1 MRDLG
6 SVQYDPAA
14 EVRRIAIYDMLSD
27 EEKDLVAKNVTVRK
41 FLKNEVIHSCT
52 GDCLGLIFV
61 ISGGIRV
68 SIISE
73 EGRALTL
80 YKLAE
85 GDTCVVSAA
94 CVLHEIRLESAIM
107 ASDATTLLILNSRT
121 LSKLVEENL
130 RVRCYSYEIATKR
143 FSSALFV
150 LQEMILAGFDVRL
163 ARYLLECAEKSGSPE
178 LRMTQEEVATEVNSA
193 REVVARMLR
202 QFVMDGLVE
211 LKRGVILLKDIQGLK
226 DIVG

>member
-1 MRDLG
+1 MGL
-6 SVQYDPAA
+6 A
-14 EVRRIAIYDMLSD
+14 EKIAIYDMLSD
-27 EEKDLVAKNVTVRK
+27 EEKALVESNVSVRTYSK
-41 FLKNEVIHSCT
+41 DEIIHSCT
-52 GDCLGLIFV
+52 GDCLGLIYV

-94 CVLHEIRLESAIM
+94 CVLHEIRLESAIT
-107 ASDATTLLILNSRT
+107 ASEDTKLLILNSRT
-121 LSKLVEENL
+121 LSKLVNDNIN
-130 RVRCYSYEIATKR
+130 VRCYSYEIATKR
-143 FSSALFV
+143 FSQALFV

-163 ARYLLECAEKSGSPE
+163 ARYLLECAKRTGSDE
-178 LRMTQEEVATEVNSA
+178 LKMTQEEVATEVNSA

-202 QFVMDGLVE
+202 QFVIDDLVE
-211 LKRGVILLKDIQGLK
+211 LKRGVIILKDIQGLEK
-226 DIVG
+226 IVG

>member
-6 SVQYDPAA
+6 SVQHDPAA

-27 EEKDLVAKNVTVRK
+27 EEKELVAQNVTVRK
-41 FLKNEVIHSCT
+41 FSKDEVIHSCT

-94 CVLHEIRLESAIM
+94 CVLHEIRLESAIT
-107 ASDATTLLILNSRT
+107 ASEPTTLLILNSRT

-211 LKRGVILLKDIQGLK
+211 LKRGVILLKDIQGLQ